1 MIAQVT
7 VGAVALIDPSCRVL
21 LGQRPLGGDL
31 PNLWEFP
38 GGKRRAGETV
48 QMAARREMLE
58 ELGVTI
64 RPDKL
69 IPFDSVIH
77 RYTKFELCL
86 HLFVCSMW
94 NGDPSP
100 LVHSRIRWVSLK
112 KLKNYPMPPADG
124 PLIAKLLLA
133 FP

>member
-1 MIAQVT
+1 MVSQVI

-21 LGQRPLGGDL
+21 LGQRPLGGQL

-38 GGKRRAGETV
+38 GGKKRIGETV
-48 QMAARREMLE
+48 KMAARREMLE

-64 RPDKL
+64 RADKL
-69 IPFDSVIH
+69 VPFDVVS
-77 RYTKFELCL
+77 YPYETFELCL
-86 HLFVCSMW
+86 HLFVCSIW
-94 NGDPSP
+94 TGDPRP
-100 LVHSRIRWVSLK
+100 IVHRRIRWVPLK